1 MGENFVESNE
11 KQHLHSKGNS
21 FRETEYSNAI
31 LYIFHMYDTRHHI
44 FKFVIGINTAMIAI
58 VFQYLSSD
66 FTKFIF
72 SLIGCITTL
81 SLTLMAKRSF
91 RYLLNL
97 EEYAKKLERELNLSL
112 LNEPSSKMPKGWD
125 SSVYL
130 FVVYY
135 FLVIIW
141 FLLAVYFLLRLLFP
155 ELPKL

>member
-1 MGENFVESNE
+1 MGDNFVEPSE
-11 KQHLHSKGNS
+11 KRHSHS
-21 FRETEYSNAI
+21 RVQSIRETEYSNAI
-31 LYIFHMYDTRHHI
+31 MYIFHMYDTRHHI

-58 VFQYLSSD
+58 VFQYLSSELA
-66 FTKFIF
+66 KFIF
-72 SLIGCITTL
+72 SLIGCIITL

-97 EEYAKKLERELNLSL
+97 EAYAKKLERELNLSL

-135 FLVIIW
+135 FLVITW
-141 FLLAVYFLLRLLFP
+141 FLLAIYFFLRLLFP